1 MAKVT
6 GPLMSIDASGAFA
19 DAMVYAKLNGK
30 PSVVDQSF
38 SCLGICS
45 SRMS

>member
-19 DAMVYAKLNGK
+19 GTMVYARGV
-30 PSVVDQSF
+30 SRVDRF
-38 SCLGICS
+38 L
-45 SRMS
+45 R